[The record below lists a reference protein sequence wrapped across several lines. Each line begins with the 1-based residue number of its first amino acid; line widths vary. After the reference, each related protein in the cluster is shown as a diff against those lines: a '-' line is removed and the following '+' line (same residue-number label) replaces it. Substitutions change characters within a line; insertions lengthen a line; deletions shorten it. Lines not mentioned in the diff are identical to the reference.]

1 MDELINLVT
10 QRAGIPADK
19 ARTAVDTVLGFV
31 KQKLPS
37 QFASQIDNIAA
48 GKPIS
53 DIPVGLGEAAKERTG
68 RIFGKE

>member
-19 ARTAVDTVLGFV
+19 ARTAVDAVLGFV

-53 DIPVGLGEAAKERTG
+53 DIPVGLGETAKERMG
-68 RIFGKE
+68 GIFGKE